1 MMVSLLDKGHT
12 TNDAYIDVAISMN
25 NILDELLIG
34 RCDIFFSICVP
45 FKNTEERTDVNEQFQ
60 VKI

>member
-1 MMVSLLDKGHT
+1 MNLILGHKSHVHFVT
-12 TNDAYIDVAISMN
+12 TPEEINNDSAIY
-25 NILDELLIG
+25 
-34 RCDIFFSICVP
+34 FFSICVP